1 MPGVRRTLDESRRG
15 STKVNVHEEADL
27 LRKVPMFEKLEPSR
41 LKLLAFTS
49 HAVTFPDGH
58 ILFREGDPSDSAYV
72 IMSGVVEILSHTER
86 GDAVVATLE
95 QNDLLGELAVITN
108 CPRLS
113 TLRARGEVVALELPG
128 DLFLQLIAENPEVA
142 LHVMRQL
149 SGKLASLHRRYT
161 ELQARLGAG

>member
-1 MPGVRRTLDESRRG
+1 MT
-15 STKVNVHEEADL
+15 VHQEADL

-49 HAVTFPDGH
+49 QVATFPDGH

-72 IMSGVVEILSHTER
+72 IITGVVEILSHTDQ
-86 GDAVVATLE
+86 GDVVVATLG

-108 CPRLS
+108 SPRLA
-113 TLRARGEVVALELPG
+113 TLRARGEVKALELSG
-128 DLFLQLIAENPEVA
+128 DLFLKLIADNPDVA

-149 SGKLASLHRRYT
+149 SDKLSSLHRRYAA
-161 ELQARLGAG
+161 LQAQVEAG

>member
-1 MPGVRRTLDESRRG
+1 M
-15 STKVNVHEEADL
+15 NVHEEADQ

-58 ILFREGDPSDSAYV
+58 ILFHEGDPSESAYV
-72 IMSGVVEILSHTER
+72 IMSGVVEILAQTER
-86 GDAVVATLE
+86 GDVVVATLE

-108 CPRLS
+108 SPRMA

-149 SGKLASLHRRYT
+149 SGKLTALHRRYT
-161 ELQARLGAG
+161 ELQARLAPAEASSE

>member
-1 MPGVRRTLDESRRG
+1 MVVT
-15 STKVNVHEEADL
+15 VHEEADL

-72 IMSGVVEILSHTER
+72 IISGEVEILSHTDE
-86 GDAVVATLE
+86 GDVVVATLK
-95 QNDLLGELAVITN
+95 QNDLLGELAVIN
-108 CPRLS
+108 NSPRLS
-113 TLRARGEVVALELPG
+113 TLRARGEVTALEIPG

-142 LHVMRQL
+142 LHVIRQL
-149 SGKLASLHRRYT
+149 SGKLTSLHRMY
-161 ELQARLGAG
+161 EDLQARTVAG